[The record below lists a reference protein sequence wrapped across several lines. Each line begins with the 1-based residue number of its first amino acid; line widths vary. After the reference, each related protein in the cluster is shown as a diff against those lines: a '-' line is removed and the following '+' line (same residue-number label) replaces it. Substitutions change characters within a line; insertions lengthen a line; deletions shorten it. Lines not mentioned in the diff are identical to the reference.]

1 MRKKCG
7 SIFYMIQI
15 PEFGSESI
23 TPPPSLGVIDHDP
36 LVLYAVRRLVGQS
49 KEKIHLLWTA
59 RSCGVALGKMSQE
72 NNIPHLILMDPFCD
86 GAAAPLTLR
95 KLRSLGAA
103 VAIMVAGNNRAGMS
117 SDMSG
122 ISNCD
127 SEERLINKGA
137 LIAEP
142 REVGKVLRR
151 TAEKKRESPIV
162 DGELTGFRSLT
173 TEAEEMLTLSK
184 KEHAVMKMYSRGLT
198 TQSVARKM
206 SIAES
211 TAKTYARRAYRKLGV
226 GSRAEAVTMLAKWG
240 IV

>member
-1 MRKKCG
+1 MWRC
-7 SIFYMIQI
+7 
-15 PEFGSESI
+15 
-23 TPPPSLGVIDHDP
+23 
-36 LVLYAVRRLVGQS
+36 
-49 KEKIHLLWTA
+49 
-59 RSCGVALGKMSQE
+59 
-72 NNIPHLILMDPFCD
+72 
-86 GAAAPLTLR
+86 LR
-95 KLRSLGAA
+95 KNVAREQHTSPNIDGPILRRGSSALDLAQVG
-103 VAIMVAGNNRAGMS
+103 AIMVAGNNRAGMS